1 MVKNSLETLFVIRS
15 MILGS
20 GIILLIS
27 FFLPII
33 NTYSL
38 FDLIRIFSDIR
49 LKLLYMVPILNAI
62 FRIFIALFLPRF
74 LKKRKLWLYLLLI
87 FDINITTLFL
97 SDIFQEHNPYLW
109 QNVAIYGFIFATV
122 LYLIGFLRI
131 LLLDNSEI
139 NTQPTFN

>member
-1 MVKNSLETLFVIRS
+1 